1 MRDEIRSERNASN
14 ADLVI
19 LFSGG
24 RDSSLAVCKL
34 ASHEKNLILM
44 NCLNGTTIG
53 TDVIQTRYRDL
64 KERFPSRIKDFVQVP
79 IFGLFR
85 TLAISQLERDLKCY
99 KTCLVCLGC
108 KMAAHTH
115 AIIFC
120 IENDIK
126 VIADGYNQYQSGDFM
141 EQRPEAI
148 EIMKN
153 FSAEYGILYIN
164 PVYDYK
170 NKKEVKYALY
180 DYGISTKSLEGTCI
194 FGDSYSTP
202 DRKDIISYI
211 TERLQICRNFIKE
224 RTAPGIIYSFP
235 P

>member
-1 MRDEIRSERNASN
+1 MRDEIRSERNFST
-14 ADLVI
+14 ADVVT

-24 RDSSLAVCKL
+24 RDSSLTVCKL
-34 ASHEKNLILM
+34 ASQDKNLILM

-53 TDVIQTRYRDL
+53 IDVIQTRYRAL
-64 KERFPSRIKDFVQVP
+64 KKRFPNRIKDFVQLP

-85 TLAISQLERDLKCY
+85 TLAISQLEKDFKCY

-120 IENDIK
+120 IENGIK

-170 NKKEVKYALY
+170 DKKEIKYALY
-180 DYGISTKSLEGTCI
+180 DFGISTKSLEGTCI
-194 FGDSYSTP
+194 FGDTYSAP

-211 TERLQICRNFIKE
+211 SGRLQICRNFIK
-224 RTAPGIIYSFP
+224 
-235 P
+235 